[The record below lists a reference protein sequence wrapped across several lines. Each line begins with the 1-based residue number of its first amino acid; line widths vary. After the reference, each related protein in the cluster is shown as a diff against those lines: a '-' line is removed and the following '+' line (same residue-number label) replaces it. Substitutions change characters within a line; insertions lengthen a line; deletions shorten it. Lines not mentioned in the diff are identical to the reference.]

1 MIKYIKFISKIHFII
16 GKKNTFDL
24 YKIILLILF
33 ATILEVFGITLII
46 PAFNFLLDPDKILIT
61 IDETFNNEIISNIL
75 TQAKSL
81 SLKDIGIVI
90 FGLIFFVFTFKF
102 FYLLFVAWISSKFVL
117 DIQKYVTQ
125 KLFKNYINRD
135 YDFFLKSNSS
145 LLSSYVL
152 KESSVFAGTVMSS
165 VITILT
171 EGSMIIGFVILIL
184 LFNPQ
189 LSIIIISITTLI
201 VASYYFFIRKKV
213 NIWGK
218 RRQEHD
224 ALKLKNLYQSLE
236 NIKIIKFLGL
246 ENFFKKKFYHHNS
259 IATDMDRNAFF
270 LSKVPNIGLEY
281 LVLIL
286 LVISVAVIFLSSV
299 DTNELITQLALYAA
313 VAFKMLPSITR
324 SLNSLTGLKYGVVVV
339 DLLHKELNQNILNK
353 SITNLSDENKKN
365 KTEISFQNEIELK
378 KINFSYEKN
387 DRKILDDVFFKIKKN
402 EFVGI
407 IGESG
412 SGKTTFL
419 NIFLTLLNFDSG
431 EYLVDKK
438 KISRENNIF
447 WRSRISFV
455 PQEPYLI
462 DDTLIKN
469 VAFGIED
476 DLINI
481 DQVKMCLDTA
491 QFNIKEKNLNTII
504 GEKGVQLSG
513 GQKQRILIAR
523 ALYNNPDIIVM
534 DEPTSSLDVDTEQRI
549 IQSINKLSENKTII
563 LVSHRKTVLQKCN
576 KIFELKEGKLSNI
589 NETN

>member
-1 MIKYIKFISKIHFII
+1 
-16 GKKNTFDL
+16 
-24 YKIILLILF
+24 
-33 ATILEVFGITLII
+33 
-46 PAFNFLLDPDKILIT
+46 
-61 IDETFNNEIISNIL
+61 
-75 TQAKSL
+75 
-81 SLKDIGIVI
+81 
-90 FGLIFFVFTFKF
+90 
-102 FYLLFVAWISSKFVL
+102 
-117 DIQKYVTQ
+117 
-125 KLFKNYINRD
+125 
-135 YDFFLKSNSS
+135 
-145 LLSSYVL
+145 
-152 KESSVFAGTVMSS
+152 MSS

-259 IATDMDRNAFF
+259 IATDM
-270 LSKVPNIGLEY
+270 
-281 LVLIL
+281 
-286 LVISVAVIFLSSV
+286 
-299 DTNELITQLALYAA
+299 TN
-313 VAFKMLPSITR
+313 
-324 SLNSLTGLKYGVVVV
+324 
-339 DLLHKELNQNILNK
+339 
-353 SITNLSDENKKN
+353 
-365 KTEISFQNEIELK
+365 
-378 KINFSYEKN
+378 KINTKYSSPMFGTF

-481 DQVKMCLDTA
+481 DQVKMCLI
-491 QFNIKEKNLNTII
+491 QLNLI
-504 GEKGVQLSG
+504 
-513 GQKQRILIAR
+513 
-523 ALYNNPDIIVM
+523 
-534 DEPTSSLDVDTEQRI
+534 
-549 IQSINKLSENKTII
+549 
-563 LVSHRKTVLQKCN
+563 
-576 KIFELKEGKLSNI
+576 
-589 NETN
+589 